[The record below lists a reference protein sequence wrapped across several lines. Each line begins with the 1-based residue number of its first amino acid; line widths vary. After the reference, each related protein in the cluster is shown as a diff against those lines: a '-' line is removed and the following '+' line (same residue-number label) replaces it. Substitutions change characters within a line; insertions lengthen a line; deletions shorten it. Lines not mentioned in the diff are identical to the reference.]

1 MNSDVREWFN
11 EGFQKGRKEREAEI
25 IEIIKKEGLYWEV
38 ENKILKQIKEQK
50 NNDNCMVTSKCGMF

>member
-25 IEIIKKEGLYWEV
+25 IELIDG
-38 ENKILKQIKEQK
+38 KIGQGMSCCSMSIAKLIKQIKEKEQ
-50 NNDNCMVTSKCGMF
+50 